1 MGRYALRME
10 YHGADYAGWQRQDGQ
25 LSVQEVLETALS
37 GLEPAGPTGTVAAG
51 RTDSGVHAWGQVV
64 HCDLSR
70 NWDPLRLRE
79 ALNAHL
85 RGERVRVLEV
95 AAVGGDFSTRH
106 SAVERTYVYRIL
118 SRRPAPAIEDGL
130 VWHVRHELDI
140 EAMRSGAAHLVGR
153 HDFTTFRSVH
163 CQAESP
169 IRTLDSLVPELRPR
183 RHGSEIVITARARS
197 FLHRQI
203 RSVAGS
209 LERVGAGAI
218 HPDAIAGMLAA
229 RDRSACGPVAPARGL
244 YLAEVKYRPDPFSP
258 TG

>member
-10 YHGADYAGWQRQDGQ
+10 YHGAGYAGWQRQDGQ

-37 GLEPAGPTGTVAAG
+37 RLEPAGPTGTVAAG
-51 RTDSGVHAWGQVV
+51 RTDSGVHAWGQVA

-70 NWDPLRLRE
+70 NWEPLRLRE

-95 AAVGGDFSTRH
+95 AAVREDFSARH

-130 VWHVRHELDI
+130 VWHVRHDLNV

-153 HDFTTFRSVH
+153 HDFTTFRSAH

-169 IRTLDSLVPELRPR
+169 VRTLDSLVVELRPR
-183 RHGSEIVITARARS
+183 RNGSEIVITARARS

-209 LERVGAGAI
+209 LERVGSGAI
-218 HPDAIAGMLAA
+218 HPDAIAEMLAA
-229 RDRSACGPVAPARGL
+229 RDRGACGPVAPAKGL

>member
-1 MGRYALRME
+1 ME

-95 AAVGGDFSTRH
+95 AAVGGDFSARH

>member
-1 MGRYALRME
+1 MGRYVFRME

-25 LSVQEVLETALS
+25 LSVQEVLETALAR
-37 GLEPAGPTGTVAAG
+37 LEPVGPGATVAAG
-51 RTDSGVHAWGQVV
+51 RTDSGVHAWGQVA

-70 NWDPLRLRE
+70 DWEPRRLRE

-85 RGERVRVLEV
+85 RGERVRVLDV
-95 AAVGGDFSTRH
+95 AVVGGEFSARH

-130 VWHVRHELDI
+130 VWHVRHDLDV
-140 EAMRSGAAHLVGR
+140 EAMRGGAAHLVGR
-153 HDFTTFRSVH
+153 HDFTTFRSAH
-163 CQAESP
+163 CQADSP
-169 IRTLDSLVPELRPR
+169 VRTLDSLDTELRPR
-183 RHGSEIVITARARS
+183 RSGCEIVITARARS

-218 HPDAIAGMLAA
+218 PTDAIAEMLAA

>member
-10 YHGADYAGWQRQDGQ
+10 YHGANYAGWQRQDGQ

-37 GLEPAGPTGTVAAG
+37 RLESARPTGTVAAG
-51 RTDSGVHAWGQVV
+51 RTDSGVHAWGQVA

-85 RGERVRVLEV
+85 RGERIRVLEV
-95 AAVGGDFSTRH
+95 AAVGEDFSARH

-130 VWHVRHELDI
+130 VWHVRHDLDVK
-140 EAMRSGAAHLVGR
+140 AMRSGAAHLVGR
-153 HDFTTFRSVH
+153 HDFTTFRSAH

-169 IRTLDSLVPELRPR
+169 VRTLDALVAELRPR
-183 RHGSEIVITARARS
+183 RNGCEIVITARARS